1 MIYGEDPLRRRP
13 RESMAQRN
21 RHERCV
27 WMAGNMHKWASRHRK
42 TEKSGHREAAKT
54 IPYPRRR
61 CCGMISENQE
71 AIWGM
76 SAYKPPPG
84 RSWPNIN
91 LPPNYGQIEWNNCL
105 GVYYFPDGT
114 KYVGEFQK
122 NKFHGRG
129 LMVWNHKSACLG
141 IFNRGKLEGKCLI
154 HKPKRRKDRSN
165 ANRNIFAKGI

>member
-1 MIYGEDPLRRRP
+1 
-13 RESMAQRN
+13 
-21 RHERCV
+21 
-27 WMAGNMHKWASRHRK
+27 MHPPHKM
-42 TEKSGHREAAKT
+42 GAAVVALGT
-54 IPYPRRR
+54 L
-61 CCGMISENQE
+61 ISL
-71 AIWGM
+71 
-76 SAYKPPPG
+76 PPG

-154 HKPKRRKDRSN
+154 HKPKSP
-165 ANRNIFAKGI
+165 ARNEFIDFKPLRFFG